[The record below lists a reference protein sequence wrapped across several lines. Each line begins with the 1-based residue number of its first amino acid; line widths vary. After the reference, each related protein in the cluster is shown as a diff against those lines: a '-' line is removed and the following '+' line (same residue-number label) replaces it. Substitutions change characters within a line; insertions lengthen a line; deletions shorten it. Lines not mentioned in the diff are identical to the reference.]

1 MSIDT
6 EINPPARPFT
16 TLRPDFGR
24 ANATESRASGEFWNR
39 PRRIG
44 VLAVLATG
52 FVLLGGGRLDLG
64 LTESR
69 LGLAAQGSPGPL
81 GQVFGGW
88 DPSIWIGRL
97 LPSLIWSWGEG
108 FMPSSASVRWPEAIA
123 GIALGLVLARRA
135 VLTINGRA
143 ALLIGVCWFGSLG
156 LIDRSSVTGLDFI
169 TGLWTVAALDR
180 ILGRGSDLVAGTF
193 AGLAFLCGG
202 WPAVVLIL
210 LATVVIGRPGAGLTW
225 GLLLPPALVAT
236 GWSAWALSVAPAEA
250 WATALTLPLTRKPA
264 WLLAPAILLLGLPW
278 SPFAALVLSRD
289 VRASWTPKTRIL
301 ITGWLQIAGAS
312 LLVGTLIP
320 GLASAAGI
328 PVLAGLAIVAGA
340 ASDRMLFGIESRGA
354 KRWFLGASVLL
365 ALIWSFT
372 IIFAG
377 GYLVAAVSYYRFL
390 AVILILLSVPAAGL
404 AVFSASRRDLRGAWL
419 SIFVLS
425 VSLKMA
431 HFGYYAPEW
440 NYRMSQGPW
449 GRAIGQWVPPRWP
462 IYTTTS
468 WRADLAFATG
478 HPVMQLLSPQHLE
491 YQPGE
496 ARYVLL
502 HAAEFDHW
510 PEKAPKL
517 SKVAEFRDE
526 FDAARVLAR
535 TDGPLPWT
543 RPILARDQ
551 D

>member
-6 EINPPARPFT
+6 EMNPLVRT
-16 TLRPDFGR
+16 SSTVRSDFGR
-24 ANATESRASGEFWNR
+24 ANAMEPKAAGEFWSR

-44 VLAVLATG
+44 VLASLAIG

-69 LGLAAQGSPGPL
+69 LGLASQGSLGPF

-108 FMPSSASVRWPEAIA
+108 FLPTSASVRWPEAIA
-123 GIALGLVLARRA
+123 GILLGFILARRA
-135 VLTINGRA
+135 VLKINGRA

-156 LIDRSSVTGLDFI
+156 LIDRSSVTELDFV

-180 ILGRGSDLVAGTF
+180 ILGRGSDIVAGTF

-202 WPAVVLIL
+202 WPAVVLIV
-210 LATVVIGRPGAGLTW
+210 LATVVIGRSAAGLNW
-225 GLLLPPALVAT
+225 RLLSPPAIVAAA
-236 GWSAWALSVAPAEA
+236 WSACALSVAPAEA
-250 WATALTLPLTRKPA
+250 WAAALTLPLTQKPS
-264 WLLAPAILLLGLPW
+264 WLLCPAIFMLGLPW
-278 SPFAALVLSRD
+278 SPLVALVLSRE
-289 VRASWTPKTRIL
+289 VRSSWTPKTRGWV
-301 ITGWLQIAGAS
+301 TGWLQIAGAS
-312 LLVGTLIP
+312 LLVGTFIP

-328 PVLAGLAIVAGA
+328 PTLAGLAIIAGA
-340 ASDRMLFGIESRGA
+340 ASDRMLFGIESSGA
-354 KRWFLGASVLL
+354 KRWLFGASVLL

-372 IIFAG
+372 MILAG
-377 GYLVAAVSYYRFL
+377 GYLVAAVAYYRL
-390 AVILILLSVPAAGL
+390 IAATLILLSVPAAGL
-404 AVFSASRRDLRGAWL
+404 AIFSAMRRDIRGAWL

-462 IYTTTS
+462 IYTTTT

-478 HPVMQLLSPQHLE
+478 HPVLQLLSPQHLQ

-502 HAAEFDHW
+502 HAAEFEHW

-517 SKVAEFRDE
+517 MKVAEFRDE

-543 RPILARDQ
+543 RPTLLRDQ